1 MEDLPFDNEEFDII
15 WSEEAIYNMGFK
27 AGIRKWKDYLKTGG
41 YSPVGYFVLT
51 QNSWIDNYYK
61 PIEKR
66 FSAFLEKH
74 NNSEMAVHKIYAF
87 RCNWYYLKSL

>member
-1 MEDLPFDNEEFDII
+1 M
-15 WSEEAIYNMGFK
+15 
-27 AGIRKWKDYLKTGG
+27 
-41 YSPVGYFVLT
+41 GYFILT

-74 NNSEMAVHKIYAF
+74 NNSEMARNIVEEHKEEIRKYQKYID
-87 RCNWYYLKSL
+87 YYSYGFYIAKKISK